1 MESLTNVTFKEIKIG
16 DSASVT
22 RRLSSSEVEALALVG
37 GDVDA
42 FQIGNGKEQTKIQT
56 EAVAIK

>member
-22 RRLSSSEVEALALVG
+22 RRLSSSEVEPLRW
-37 GDVDA
+37 
-42 FQIGNGKEQTKIQT
+42 
-56 EAVAIK
+56 